1 MKIYF
6 IPSGMDSRNT
16 YSGTSEYEGPKGTQA
31 LGTAVLG
38 AWLLVNIKSNFFQ
51 LQPAHMD
58 VILVG
63 ASHLK
68 TSI

>member
-1 MKIYF
+1 
-6 IPSGMDSRNT
+6 MDSRNI

-38 AWLLVNIKSNFFQ
+38 AWLLVNIKSNLSQ